1 MMRTSYIT
9 IKHKLNKKLDNAERY
24 MSTLNYWHGSNY
36 LIEILG
42 AKETLIYCFHF
53 RDFRSVLIFGMFV
66 T

>member
-24 MSTLNYWHGSNY
+24 MSTLNYCHGSNY

-42 AKETLIYCFHF
+42 AKETHILLSFQGF
-53 RDFRSVLIFGMFV
+53 
-66 T
+66 